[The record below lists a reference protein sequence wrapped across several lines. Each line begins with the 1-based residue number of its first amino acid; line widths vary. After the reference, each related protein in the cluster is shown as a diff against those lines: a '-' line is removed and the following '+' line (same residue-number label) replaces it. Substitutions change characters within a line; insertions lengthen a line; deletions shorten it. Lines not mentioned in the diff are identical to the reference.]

1 MATHFHHMKNVT
13 FKSVE
18 TLLEF
23 LKETKPSEQT
33 LIVDIREQSYSLPS
47 RKSSIDIHR
56 VFIQT
61 TDSGVFINVGWV
73 MNEDVSR
80 CLLCCHSFNY
90 TTRWRHHC
98 RCCGNLICSECCRNS
113 CLIATKEDLGLLKV
127 CNNCYR
133 PNETI
138 PILNTRSIG
147 RSVVP
152 IEYQTSHPVESIAT
166 VTTSTTTGTTTTTTT
181 AVATA
186 IAYDTERGGISNELH
201 LVPYPGFVIK
211 TRRASYFDPKSGVTV
226 DCSDEKVFINVFH
239 HKDVIDN
246 EMKLLKI
253 NGDISQSQV
262 ETTNGSIE
270 HKTNESGTTLP
281 IGETMLPMIYLGTP
295 RATVDKSGN
304 ESTLYTVLI
313 SSNYF
318 DPKYDRKK
326 VYTSPAIVQKV
337 RITYIVNVV
346 VLVTLSLSLS
356 LSLIH
361 YRLLK

>member
-1 MATHFHHMKNVT
+1 MALHFHHMKNVT
-13 FKSVE
+13 FKSVD

-33 LIVDIREQSYSLPS
+33 LIVDIREENYCFPS

-73 MNEDVSR
+73 MNQDVLR
-80 CLLCCHSFNY
+80 CLLCYHSFNY

-113 CLIATKEDLGLLKV
+113 SLIATKEDLGYMKV

-147 RSVVP
+147 RSIVP
-152 IEYQTSHPVESIAT
+152 IEYQTSQPIESIAT
-166 VTTSTTTGTTTTTTT
+166 VTTSTTTATTTTNTTS

-186 IAYDTERGGISNELH
+186 IAYDNERGGISNELH

-211 TRRASYFDPKSGVTV
+211 TRRASYFDPKTGITV

-246 EMKLLKI
+246 DMKLLKI
-253 NGDISQSQV
+253 SQSQV
-262 ETTNGSIE
+262 DNNNNGSME
-270 HKTNESGTTLP
+270 HKTNESSSSGTLP
-281 IGETMLPMIYLGTP
+281 IGETMLPMVYLGTP

-337 RITYIVNVV
+337 RITYIYCECTVCC
-346 VLVTLSLSLS
+346 LSFSLSLS
-356 LSLIH
+356 LYFH
-361 YRLLK
+361 T